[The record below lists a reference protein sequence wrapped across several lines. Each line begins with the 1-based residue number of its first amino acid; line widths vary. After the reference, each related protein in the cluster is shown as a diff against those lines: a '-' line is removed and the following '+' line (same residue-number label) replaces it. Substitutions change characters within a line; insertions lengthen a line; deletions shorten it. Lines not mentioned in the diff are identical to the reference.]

1 MKVLGLVVITL
12 GLVWSACGGS
22 VQPVPTPH
30 PCSQVRLA
38 TADELQIVYTRF
50 LANDPSAAL
59 LTLTGREAREV
70 RFWEIA
76 AAYIVETIANPM
88 RYSSFRDY
96 LGDVG
101 YGAVDVDLKA
111 GIQKLQSRG
120 LLPNEG
126 ESLNEYEQRR
136 IDDPCTPARSMMF
149 ADDELTIVLAI
160 GYARNILN
168 PFLRG
173 AAAGM
178 VTSRI
183 DAFRYNDLTTPLF
196 IWWLHTYRHAYID

>member
-12 GLVWSACGGS
+12 GLVWSACGGP

-30 PCSQVRLA
+30 PCSLVRLA

-96 LGDVG
+96 LGEVG
-101 YGAVDVDLKA
+101 YGSVDVDLKA
-111 GIQKLQSRG
+111 GIQTIQSWG
-120 LLPNEG
+120 LLPNEE
-126 ESLNEYEQRR
+126 ESLYGYEQRR
-136 IDDPCTPARSMMF
+136 IDDPCTPARAKMF
-149 ADDELTIVLAI
+149 ANDELTTLLAI
-160 GYARNILN
+160 GYARNILS
-168 PFLRG
+168 LRIRG
-173 AAAGM
+173 MAEGM
-178 VTSRI
+178 VTNSI
-183 DAFRYNDLTTPLF
+183 NTFRYNDVTTPLF
-196 IWWLHTYRHAYID
+196 LWWLHTYID